1 MTNEEVRIKANDIY
15 REHTLKTPIQLVKLA
30 NELGYEV
37 KVSNLS
43 NMDKDEINTVSGAIL
58 YDDKTILIDSRQN
71 PNRQRFTLAHEIGH
85 LVLNHRGDENYS
97 IDYRIDGQSAR
108 KEVEANIFASELLA
122 PKNEVLKWAEK
133 NKSNDG
139 YVWLAKF
146 VSDFEMSY
154 QAAEIRLEILGIS
167 YV

>member
-1 MTNEEVRIKANDIY
+1 MTNEEVRKKANEVY
-15 REHTLKTPIQLVKLA
+15 KKYSLKTPINLVKLA
-30 NELGYEV
+30 NDLDYKV
-37 KVSNLS
+37 KISDLS
-43 NMDKDEINTVSGAIL
+43 NMDKDDLNTVSGAIL

-85 LVLNHRGDENYS
+85 LILNHRGSEDYS
-97 IDYRIDGQSAR
+97 IDYRIQGQSER

-122 PKNEVLKWAEK
+122 PRDEVLEWAKK
-133 NKSNDG
+133 NKSDDG

-146 VSDFEMSY
+146 VADFEISY
-154 QAAEIRLEILGIS
+154 QASEIRLETLGIP